1 MKKTILYVFVITIM
15 YGCGSNDRGELV
27 GVKSKFK
34 WFSERP
40 FGMVPIP
47 GGSFTMGR
55 QDEDLTGTMSAP
67 ARTVSL
73 SQFYMDETE
82 ISNSEYKQ
90 FVDWVKDSIVRTE
103 LAFMADF
110 ASGGSLIDENGAPIT
125 GGIYDYAF
133 AVSDTTN
140 QTAYQKYM
148 FENYYDL
155 GTGLDSLKPLNKEND
170 IIWDTSEYPD
180 EYYTEVMDSLYIK
193 KNEARDGIRTFNT
206 KKLNYTYSWF
216 DGNAA
221 AKGSDNRRSFLI
233 NETVNVYPDTTVW
246 IKDFNYSYN
255 DPMHQDYFFHP
266 AYQDY
271 PVVGVSWLQ
280 AQAFCNWRTKNK
292 NDKMR
297 DKKSFVSVPSFRLP
311 TEAEWEYAARGG
323 LEFSK
328 YPWGGPNTISDR
340 GCFLANF
347 KPVRGN
353 YALDGALYTVEVQ
366 SFNAN
371 DYGLYNMSGNVAEW
385 TNSSF
390 NAASYY
396 MGSTMNSN
404 VEDRNNKRKIIR
416 GGSWKDVAYF
426 LEVSTRDF
434 EYADTARS
442 YIGFRTVQSSMG
454 SNKLTKN

>member
-1 MKKTILYVFVITIM
+1 MKKAILFTFLITIM

-27 GVKSKFK
+27 GVKIKNK
-34 WFSERP
+34 WFSEKP
-40 FGMVPIP
+40 FGMVSIP
-47 GGSFTMGR
+47 AGSFTMGK
-55 QDEDLTGTMSAP
+55 QDEDITGTMSAP
-67 ARTVSL
+67 PRTVSL
-73 SQFYMDETE
+73 SKFYMDETE

-90 FVDWVKDSIVRTE
+90 FVEWVKDSIVRTE
-103 LAFMADF
+103 LALMADF
-110 ASGGSLIDENGAPIT
+110 ASGGSLTNANGEPIS
-125 GGIYDYAF
+125 GGIYDYAY
-133 AVSDTTN
+133 AVSDTTG
-140 QTAYQKYM
+140 QSAYQKYM
-148 FENYYDL
+148 FENYYE
-155 GTGLDSLKPLNKEND
+155 LDSLYTKPLNKNED

-180 EYYTEVMDSLYIK
+180 VYYAEVMDSLYTK
-193 KNEARDGIRTFNT
+193 KEDSRDGVRTFNT
-206 KKLNYTYSWF
+206 KKLKYNYTWYDVNSAVERP
-216 DGNAA
+216 NER
-221 AKGSDNRRSFLI
+221 KSFL
-233 NETVNVYPDTTVW
+233 EKESVYVYPDTTVW

-255 DPMHQDYFFHP
+255 DPMHQDYFYHP

-271 PVVGVSWLQ
+271 PVVGVSWNQ

-292 NDKMR
+292 NDRMR
-297 DKKSFVSVPSFRLP
+297 DKKNFAKIPSFRLP

-328 YPWGGPNTISDR
+328 YPWGGPNTTSDR

-353 YALDGALYTVEVQ
+353 YAVDGALYTVEVQ

-371 DYGLYNMSGNVAEW
+371 DYGLYNMSGNVSEW

-390 NAASYY
+390 NSSSYY

-404 VEDRNNKRKIIR
+404 VEDRKNKRKIIR
-416 GGSWKDVAYF
+416 GGSWKDVAYY

-442 YIGFRTVQSSMG
+442 YIGFRTVQSTVGPSL
-454 SNKLTKN
+454 NTNN